1 MINIQDKR
9 KCCGCTACASVCS
22 HHCISMVEDA
32 EGFKYPQVDAEKC
45 VNCGLCEKVCPMLHP
60 ESDNEVRNV
69 IGAKHKDAVVR
80 KDSSSGGAFS
90 LLAEEFISNGGVV
103 VGCAMDENLQAKHII
118 CTNKKD
124 IVRLRSSKYVQSNMD
139 GVYPQVRK
147 MLREGRKVLFSG
159 TPCQVAGLR
168 RFLIKP
174 FDNLY
179 CIDILCHGVPSPK
192 LFREY
197 KEMMEAKYKAKANF
211 VSYRCKKK
219 EWKRLY
225 IDLKFDNDKEYF
237 KSATFDPYMQ
247 LFLGNMSQRSSCFH
261 CPFTTTNRQGDISLG
276 DFWGIGR
283 DHPELDDDKG
293 ISMILLN
300 TAKGEELFSGI
311 KHDIVSFESNINQAI
326 AGNKV
331 LIENITGEEKRNHFY
346 ADYVSEGLYGAFK
359 KYTIKYPMWKQLYI
373 RFMRWG
379 LDLFRKLTHK
389 GF

>member
-32 EGFKYPQVDAEKC
+32 EGFKYPQVDTEKC

-60 ESDNEVRNV
+60 ESDNEVHNV
-69 IGAKHKDAVVR
+69 IGAKHKDAAVR
-80 KDSSSGGAFS
+80 RASSSGGAFS
-90 LLAEEFISNGGVV
+90 LIAEEFIANGGVV

-118 CTNKKD
+118 CTNKEDLVK
-124 IVRLRSSKYVQSNMD
+124 LRSSKYVQSNMD
-139 GVYPQVRK
+139 GVYPQIRRL
-147 MLREGRKVLFSG
+147 LREGRKVLFSG
-159 TPCQVAGLR
+159 TPCQVAGLHR
-168 RFLIKP
+168 YLIKSY
-174 FDNLY
+174 DNLY
-179 CIDILCHGVPSPK
+179 CIDVLCHGVPSPK

-197 KEMMEAKYKAKANF
+197 KEIMEAKYKAKANY

-225 IDLKFDNDKEYF
+225 INLKFDNNKEYF

-247 LFLGNMSQRSSCFH
+247 LFLGNISQRSSCFY

-283 DHPELDDDKG
+283 NHPELDDDKG

-300 TAKGEELFSGI
+300 TNKGEEMFRGI
-311 KHDIVSFESNINQAI
+311 KNDIDSFDSNINEAI

-331 LIENITGEEKRNHFY
+331 LVENITGEVKRNHFY
-346 ADYVSEGLYGAFK
+346 ADYVSEGLQCALEK
-359 KYTIKYPMWKQLYI
+359 NTIKYSPLKQSYI
-373 RFMRWG
+373 RFMRLS
-379 LDLFRKLTHK
+379 LDLLRKITHK
-389 GF
+389 GY

>member
-1 MINIQDKR
+1 MINIKDNKD
-9 KCCGCTACASVCS
+9 CCGCTACFSVCA
-22 HHCISMVEDA
+22 HHCITMIEDA
-32 EGFKYPQVDAEKC
+32 EGFLYPQVDASKC
-45 VNCGLCEKVCPMLHP
+45 VHCGLCEKVCPMQHP

-69 IGAKHKDAVVR
+69 IGAKHKDAAVR
-80 KDSSSGGAFS
+80 KDSSSGGAFT
-90 LLAEEFISNGGVV
+90 LLAEKFIDGGGVV
-103 VGCAMDENLQAKHII
+103 VGCVMNEHLQAKHII
-118 CTNKKD
+118 CTNKEEL
-124 IVRLRSSKYVQSNMD
+124 VRLRSSKYVQSDMD
-139 GVYPQVRK
+139 GVYPHVRK

-192 LFREY
+192 LFRQY
-197 KEMMEAKYKAKANF
+197 KEMMEAKYKAKAYF
-211 VSYRCKKK
+211 VSYRSKKK

-225 IDLKFDNDKEYF
+225 INLKFDNNKEYF

-283 DHPELDDDKG
+283 NHPELDDDKG

-300 TAKGEELFSGI
+300 TNKGEEMFRAI
-311 KHDIVSFESNINQAI
+311 KNDIDSFGNNINQAI

-331 LIENITGEEKRNHFY
+331 LVENIHGEEKRNHFY
-346 ADYVSEGLYGAFK
+346 ADYVSQGLHGALE
-359 KYTIKYPMWKQLYI
+359 KYTINYPMWKQLYI

-379 LDLFRKLTHK
+379 LDLLRKLTHK
-389 GF
+389 GY